1 VVGLTEAQAQDTIK
15 NVGLSPTFPNYQTQ
29 YNTQPPGHVL
39 SQQPPAGTTVPK
51 GTTVYIA
58 VRR

>member
-1 VVGLTEAQAQDTIK
+1 V
-15 NVGLSPTFPNYQTQ
+15 NYQAFTS
-29 YNTQPPGHVL
+29 QPPGRVL
-39 SQQPPAGTTVPK
+39 SQQPPAGTLVQK